1 MGRGDWAEK
10 EQKNTYRD
18 KYIVVIASRN
28 GLKLF
33 DVRTF
38 KKNQLWM
45 FIDYITNNK
54 LQTYTEAYRGHARS
68 LFLVEKYL
76 Y

>member
-1 MGRGDWAEK
+1 MVVWWGGGGDWAEK

-38 KKNQLWM
+38 KKKSIM
-45 FIDYITNNK
+45 DV
-54 LQTYTEAYRGHARS
+54 YR
-68 LFLVEKYL
+68 L
-76 Y
+76 YHK